1 MFTDTHISSLGN
13 VGRTIWRLQKL
24 ILGFKGASSSVVS
37 CVKILWMQFVGN
49 YILAINTDY
58 IQMILHM
65 NTSKCVRGG
74 TPVIYLWTLG
84 FYFTISITG
93 LLSSCTDKTA
103 SEACSSC
110 FTTVPGCVKKA
121 GGGPGVHGRCN
132 DISTERK
139 SCSGIE
145 TVRGYMQGG
154 NAISLENLWVLFT
167 RTVWTGDFVLQD
179 ELVHFPFAKK
189 HSKWFI
195 FVPFSFP

>member
-1 MFTDTHISSLGN
+1 MDHTHRRDVTHILSKVSCFFYWNPFIFVGYRNDRFFSPYKSLYFECYATMLMFTDTHISSLGN

-93 LLSSCTDKTA
+93 LLSSCT
-103 SEACSSC
+103 
-110 FTTVPGCVKKA
+110 
-121 GGGPGVHGRCN
+121 
-132 DISTERK
+132 
-139 SCSGIE
+139 
-145 TVRGYMQGG
+145 
-154 NAISLENLWVLFT
+154 
-167 RTVWTGDFVLQD
+167 
-179 ELVHFPFAKK
+179 AK
-189 HSKWFI
+189 HW
-195 FVPFSFP
+195 